1 MKRQLLTLLTAAFC
15 LGVFAQIDHQR
26 VYSTFD
32 NLPLAKAD
40 TFNNGADSS
49 LGFNHY
55 GRYWNNNYTYNAE
68 FDFEFWSGWSLSNMT
83 DTVTGGSENQFSAI
97 TGSGVS
103 GTSNF
108 MVSTG
113 GGAYIKLDEA
123 TEISGAYFTNST
135 YVARDFENGSGFS
148 KVFGGADGTDPD
160 FFLLKIYSYLK
171 GNIVDST
178 ELYLADYRNADNSK
192 DYILKDWTYVDFNN
206 DPFSDILID
215 SVAFKYSSSDVGMF
229 GMNTPAYFCM
239 DDFNAVS
246 VISSVEEPYLN
257 IAADTFY
264 NGSDSAGGFK
274 AGYLYFA
281 NNYGYNAE
289 FNFEF
294 WSGWSYSSMLDN
306 TTPGVDNQYSCINNE
321 KANFYVAGGQNT
333 EIRAPYLDD
342 GNILYKKLNAAPWA
356 VSFSVT
362 NTSYAALDMEQGLS
376 FGKKFGGADGNDPDY
391 FRLLVDYIDSEN
403 SVLKVDTVYLADF
416 RFTDNAKDYILKD
429 WKEVKSAKNTDL
441 AFHKLSFRLESSDV
455 GMFGMNT
462 PAYFCLSY
470 EFDQIGSVSNRN
482 QAIKVLA
489 YPNPTSNKLNLE
501 AENLIENVQIISLDG
516 RILES
521 GQNQVQSK
529 NVTVNTAELTPG
541 IYFAVVT
548 TAKGTATKRFIKQ

>member
-1 MKRQLLTLLTAAFC
+1 MKRQSLFALAAAFC

-55 GRYWNNNYTYNAE
+55 GRFWNNTY
-68 FDFEFWSGWSLSNMT
+68 FSWGGFSGWALSNMK
-83 DTVTGGSENQFSAI
+83 DTVTAGFTNQYSAI

-103 GTSNF
+103 GTRNY

-113 GGAYIKLDEA
+113 NGAYIKLDE
-123 TEISGAYFTNST
+123 TQTISGAYFTNST
-135 YVARDFENGSGFS
+135 YAARDMEQGSGFS
-148 KVFGGADGTDPD
+148 KKFGGTDGNDED
-160 FFLLKIYSYLK
+160 FFRVVISSYLADEF
-171 GNIVDST
+171 VDST
-178 ELYLADYRNADNSK
+178 IFYLADYRFADNSK
-192 DYILKDWTYVDFNN
+192 DYILKDWRYVDFNN
-206 DPFSDILID
+206 NVSSDIEID
-215 SVAFKYSSSDVGMF
+215 SISFRYEGSDTGAS
-229 GMNTPAYFCM
+229 GLNTPEYFCM

-257 IAADTFY
+257 IAVDTFY

-342 GNILYKKLNAAPWA
+342 GNILYKKLKAAPWA

-362 NTSYAALDMEQGLS
+362 NSTYAALDI
-376 FGKKFGGADGNDPDY
+376 GKKFGGADGNDPDY
-391 FRLLVDYIDSEN
+391 FRLLIDYIDAEN

-429 WKEVKSAKNTDL
+429 WKEVKSAKNNDL

-455 GMFGMNT
+455 GIYGMNT
-462 PAYFCLSY
+462 PAYFCLSTD
-470 EFDQIGSVSNRN
+470 FDMTGSIAKSNK
-482 QAIKVLA
+482 AIQVLA
-489 YPNPTSNKLNLE
+489 YPNPTLDKLNLQ

-516 RILES
+516 RVLES

-529 NVTVNTAELTPG
+529 NVTVNTRELTPG

-548 TAKGTATKRFIKQ
+548 TSKGTATKRFVKQ